1 MIRIKIIILKLNNS
15 NNESDNNN
23 DYDNNNDENNNTTM
37 PKIMMITI
45 IRIIRIIKIIKVMII
60 TIVIVKLVLPMS
72 ESGRHLDPHLHLL
85 SPRSCW
91 NFCASTA
98 RQTKALYPLTINSST
113 NLIAKIYKLFVQ
125 VNHE

>member
-37 PKIMMITI
+37 PKIMMIT
-45 IRIIRIIKIIKVMII
+45 IIRIIKIIKVMII